1 MLLPNKFALL
11 MIALALTTQL
21 LHIVIYATVAN
32 VLHQDVERELLYKKK
47 NPIVSIKEI
56 KMVPVQNR
64 PALL

>member
-1 MLLPNKFALL
+1 

-21 LHIVIYATVAN
+21 LYIVNYATVAN
-32 VLHQDVERELLYKKK
+32 VLHQDVERELLCKKK
-47 NPIVSIKEI
+47 QKTIVSIKEI

>member
-1 MLLPNKFALL
+1 

-21 LHIVIYATVAN
+21 LHIVNYATVAN
-32 VLHQDVERELLYKKK
+32 VLHQDVERELLYKKKK

>member
-1 MLLPNKFALL
+1 

-21 LHIVIYATVAN
+21 LYIVKYATVAN
-32 VLHQDVERELLYKKK
+32 VLHQDVERELLYKKT

>member
-21 LHIVIYATVAN
+21 LHIVNYATVAN
-32 VLHQDVERELLYKKK
+32 VLHQDVERELLYKKS
-47 NPIVSIKEI
+47 PIVSIKEI